1 MNEGLTRIRHYEE
14 APRQLVKYC
23 VPGISPHPFPWM
35 CSDVSAHRIQNNVS
49 GNLQQLT
56 LLLDEDSL
64 EPALEDMSQPLVGSV
79 ERLCIHTIQVAHA
92 TREIRIRRFDQ
103 QVIVIAHKAIGMADP
118 SEALNDIPT
127 TSRNK
132 ALSSSER
139 KMRQEREF
147 YKNFKELGATTSSQ
161 HYSHAT

>member
-1 MNEGLTRIRHYEE
+1 
-14 APRQLVKYC
+14 
-23 VPGISPHPFPWM
+23 M

-118 SEALNDIPT
+118 SEALNDIPYNLKEQSSVIIGEEDAARERVLQELQGT
-127 TSRNK
+127 RGNDEFP
-132 ALSSSER
+132 ALLPR
-139 KMRQEREF
+139 DV
-147 YKNFKELGATTSSQ
+147 T
-161 HYSHAT
+161 